1 MRLCRSP
8 CRSSIFLFY
17 RFSHRCAAVL
27 RCLQFGRSQLADD
40 WALSELQSW
49 PPDRKSTRLNSSHDQ
64 ISYAVF
70 CLKKKKKLFK
80 HNSMQKEKK
89 NNKTKQTKNN
99 R

>member
-80 HNSMQKEKK
+80 RNLIKK
-89 NNKTKQTKNN
+89 KKTHKNKQIHIRLK
-99 R
+99 